1 MLRLLSITKSFDVAA
16 TSLHRET
23 ERHNCFFVFFV
34 RFLHEKQ
41 PLNPHFMKQI
51 FIIAALLL
59 FASPVFSQNKAPRW
73 HRQKRM
79 YHYRQRKTYPLYG
92 KVKTVESFPN
102 IKVQIVSPF
111 RYARIGLSRCRLF
124 EAFCK
129 LAFRLRSRV

>member
-1 MLRLLSITKSFDVAA
+1 
-16 TSLHRET
+16 
-23 ERHNCFFVFFV
+23 
-34 RFLHEKQ
+34 
-41 PLNPHFMKQI
+41 MKKL
-51 FIIAALLL
+51 FIIAAFLL
-59 FASPVFSQNKAPRW
+59 FASPVFSQNKDKKPDGID
-73 HRQKRM
+73 KNECTITVKG
-79 YHYRQRKTYPLYG
+79 KTYPLYG